1 VKAMRLK
8 VNDTDREAAPGTRLR
23 GLLDNLGVSR
33 DARGIAV
40 AVNDEVVPR
49 AKWDTFEL
57 GDGDKVE
64 IIHAVQGG

>member
-1 VKAMRLK
+1 MKLK
-8 VNDTDREAAPGTRLR
+8 VNDTDREAAPGTRLC
-23 GLLDNLGVSR
+23 GLLENLGMAR

-40 AVNDEVVPR
+40 AVNEVVVPR

-57 GDGDKVE
+57 GDGDRIE